1 MIDVASR
8 LQALGRVRAAL
19 PGLQW
24 VDDAAQVARLSQD
37 FYWYS
42 PVLKQQLAG
51 RVADAVVRPRDV
63 EELRALVGACAR
75 EGVSITPRGAGTGNY
90 GQAVP
95 LHGGVVIDFGG
106 LNRATWIRRGAG
118 RAQAGM
124 RLADFDRAARE
135 HGQELRLLPSTYRIA
150 SVGGLFAG
158 GFGGIGSIN
167 FGPLGAPGN
176 LLGVR
181 AMSVEPEPR
190 VVELRG
196 AEALQLHHMWGTNG
210 LVVEVELAL
219 APAQDWAEHI
229 VTFADRDTALEFA
242 QALSAAPGMLKKNVC
257 VLLDPVPRYLT
268 RLQEH
273 LPAGAHAVIAL
284 VAEVS
289 EPALAELVSA
299 RGGNASYRAAA
310 ADVGPRLPTLQECC
324 WNHTTLHALKV
335 DPTLTYLQ
343 NSFTPGIHLQQ
354 VREVHALFGDEL
366 MWHLE
371 FIRGMDGA
379 LTCTA
384 LPLVRY
390 STEERL
396 NQIIA
401 TLRARGVRVNN
412 PHVNTVE
419 DGKFGGTLSP
429 EAVAM
434 KRRLDPQG
442 LLNPG
447 KLRTWAGDR
456 QGGDKLEASR
466 PPQ

>member
-1 MIDVASR
+1 MAEALAPTAAAPGAATR

-19 PGLQW
+19 PGLPW
-24 VDDAAQVARLSQD
+24 IDDATQVARLSQD

-42 PVLKQQLAG
+42 PVLKRQLAG
-51 RVADAVVRPRDV
+51 LQADAVVRPRDV
-63 EELRALVGACAR
+63 DELRVLVGACAR
-75 EGVSITPRGAGTGNY
+75 ERLPITARGAGTGNY
-90 GQAVP
+90 GQAIP
-95 LHGGVVIDFGG
+95 LRGGVVIDFGG
-106 LNRATWIRRGAG
+106 LNRVEWIRPGAG
-118 RAQAGM
+118 RAQAGT
-124 RLADFDRAARE
+124 RLGDFDRVARE
-135 HGQELRLLPSTYRIA
+135 HGQELRLMPSTYRIA

-167 FGPLGAPGN
+167 HGPLGAPGN

-181 AMSVEPEPR
+181 ALTVEPEPQL
-190 VVELRG
+190 VELRG
-196 AEALQLHHMWGTNG
+196 AQALHLHHMWGTNG

-219 APAQDWAEHI
+219 AAAQAWAEQI
-229 VTFADRDTALEFA
+229 ITFADRDAALDFA
-242 QALSAAPGMLKKNVC
+242 NALAAAPGVLKKNVC
-257 VLLDPVPRYLT
+257 VLLHPVPRYLT
-268 RLQEH
+268 RLQAH
-273 LPAGAHAVIAL
+273 LPDGEHAVLAL
-284 VAEVS
+284 VAETS
-289 EPALAELVSA
+289 EPAVAELAAA
-299 RGGNASYRAAA
+299 RGGVQRYRAAA
-310 ADVGPRLPTLQECC
+310 AEVGPRLPTLQECC

-343 NSFTPGIHLQQ
+343 NSFTPGSHLQQ

-384 LPLVRY
+384 LPLLRF

-401 TLRARGVRVNN
+401 TLRERGVRVNN

-434 KRRLDPQG
+434 KRRLDPLG

-447 KLRTWAGDR
+447 KLRTWPA
-456 QGGDKLEASR
+456 E
-466 PPQ
+466 P

>member
-1 MIDVASR
+1 MAEAASSS
-8 LQALGRVRAAL
+8 QGMARVRAAL
-19 PGLQW
+19 PGLHW
-24 VDDAAQVARLSQD
+24 IEDAAQVARLSQD

-42 PVLKQQLAG
+42 PVLKRQLAG
-51 RVADAVVRPRDV
+51 RVAEAVVRPRSVD
-63 EELRALVGACAR
+63 ELRAVVGACAR
-75 EGVSITPRGAGTGNY
+75 EGVAITPRGAGTGNY

-106 LNRATWIRRGAG
+106 LNRVAWVRPGAA
-118 RAQAGM
+118 RAQAGT
-124 RLADFDRAARE
+124 RLADLDRAARE

-167 FGPLGAPGN
+167 YGPLGAPGN
-176 LLGVR
+176 LLGVC

-190 VVELRG
+190 PLELRG
-196 AEALQLHHMWGTNG
+196 AEALHLHHMWGTNG

-219 APAQDWAEHI
+219 APAQAWAEHI
-229 VTFADRDTALEFA
+229 VTFAERDAALDFA
-242 QALSAAPGMLKKNVC
+242 HALAAAPGLLKKNVC

-268 RLQEH
+268 RLHEH
-273 LPAGAHAVIAL
+273 LPPGAHAIIAL
-284 VAEVS
+284 VAETS
-289 EPALAELVSA
+289 EPALAELVAA
-299 RGGNASYRAAA
+299 RGGTTRYRAAA

-390 STEERL
+390 SSEDRL

-401 TLRARGVRVNN
+401 TLRERGVRVNN

-419 DGKFGGTLSP
+419 DGKFGGTLAP

-434 KRRLDPQG
+434 KRRLDPEG
-442 LLNPG
+442 RLNPG
-447 KLRTWAGDR
+447 KLRSWPVVDGA
-456 QGGDKLEASR
+456 
-466 PPQ
+466 